1 MKRLYTITVINRG
14 YVSALLIV
22 FLLCGLN
29 ANAQQAPYYTNFM
42 FNKLPYNAGYA
53 GSKDAICATLL
64 LHQQWQGYTA
74 SGAPSTQFVNVH
86 APVGKKHG
94 VGVGFVNDNL
104 GYEKTLTA
112 HLYYNYKITL
122 GANGKLAV
130 GPSLGMVQKNL
141 DGSKLVSEIANDPNV
156 PVSSTSSIQPDF
168 GFSAYYTN
176 TQLNKMF
183 AGISANNI
191 NESTMSYDAPR
202 GAVNYKLKR
211 HYYVMAG
218 ATYDLNDALA
228 LTPSV
233 LYKTDLNKGQVD
245 INADLLYNNKI
256 RGGLTYRSADA
267 ISILAGYKI
276 SDTFHIGYSYDIT
289 TTKLNT
295 VSNGTHELVI
305 NYCFKMKTKMKVEK
319 KGIRLTPRYM

>member
-1 MKRLYTITVINRG
+1 MKRHYTIIINRIFAKA
-14 YVSALLIV
+14 VLIALLV
-22 FLLCGLN
+22 SGLN
-29 ANAQQAPYYTNFM
+29 AVAQQAPYYTNFM

-53 GSKDAICATLL
+53 GSKEAICATLL
-64 LHQQWQGYTA
+64 LHQQWQGYSA
-74 SGAPSTQFVNVH
+74 SGAPSTQFLNVH
-86 APVGKKHG
+86 APLAKKHG
-94 VGVGFVNDNL
+94 IGVGFVNDNL

-112 HLYYNYKITL
+112 HLYYNYKLSL

-176 TQLNKMF
+176 TQLNKLF

-202 GAVNYKLKR
+202 GSVNYKLKR

-218 ATYDLNDALA
+218 ATYDINEALA

-267 ISILAGYKI
+267 ISVLAGYKL

-295 VSNGTHELVI
+295 VSNGTHEIVI
-305 NYCFKMKTKMKVEK
+305 NYCFKMKPKMKVEK

>member
-1 MKRLYTITVINRG
+1 MKQRYTIANLNSVYVKVIL
-14 YVSALLIV
+14 AMLL
-22 FLLCGLN
+22 LN
-29 ANAQQAPYYTNFM
+29 GFNAHAQQAPYYTHFM

-86 APVGKKHG
+86 APLAKKHG
-94 VGVGFVNDNL
+94 IGIGIVNDNL
-104 GYEKTLTA
+104 GFEKTLTA

-130 GPSLGMVQKNL
+130 GPSLGMIQKNL
-141 DGSKLVSEIANDPNV
+141 DGSKLVSELANDPNV
-156 PVSSTSSIQPDF
+156 PVASTSSIQPDL
-168 GFSAYYTN
+168 GFSAYYNN
-176 TQLNKMF
+176 TQLNKLF

-202 GAVNYKLKR
+202 GTVNYKLKR
-211 HYYVMAG
+211 HYYAMAG
-218 ATYDLNDALA
+218 ITYDINEALA
-228 LTPSV
+228 LTPSL
-233 LYKTDLNKGQVD
+233 LYKTDLTKGQVD

-267 ISILAGYKI
+267 VSLLAGYKI
-276 SDTFHIGYSYDIT
+276 SDNFHIGYSYDIT

-305 NYCFKMKTKMKVEK
+305 NYCFKLKPKVKVEK